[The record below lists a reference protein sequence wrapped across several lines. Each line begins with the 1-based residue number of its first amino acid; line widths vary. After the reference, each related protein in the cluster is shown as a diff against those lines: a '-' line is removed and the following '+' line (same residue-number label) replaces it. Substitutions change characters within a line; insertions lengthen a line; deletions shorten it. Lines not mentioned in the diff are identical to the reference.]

1 MFIVTN
7 NFYKEVF
14 NIKRENK
21 ITLCNGRYT
30 NHKKITPEGLKE
42 WDQFQSIE
50 PMYSIINT
58 LRYHSNN
65 HSMHHYNKYLFQ
77 ILEHT

>member
-7 NFYKEVF
+7 KLYKEVF
-14 NIKRENK
+14 VIKRENK
-21 ITLCNGRYT
+21 ITSCNGHFT
-30 NHKKITPEGLKE
+30 NHRKITPEGLKE
-42 WDQFQSIE
+42 LVQFQSIE

-65 HSMHHYNKYLFQ
+65 NHSMHHYNMYLLQ
-77 ILEHT
+77 IF

>member
-1 MFIVTN
+1 MLCKRYEILLGVYHICVLICLSYIFIVTN

-21 ITLCNGRYT
+21 ITLCNGHYN

-42 WDQFQSIE
+42 
-50 PMYSIINT
+50 
-58 LRYHSNN
+58 
-65 HSMHHYNKYLFQ
+65 
-77 ILEHT
+77 